1 MEDVKVSIIVP
12 VYNAEKYFE
21 RCINSLKNQTLR
33 EIEIILVDDASPDS
47 CPALCDA
54 AAKGDAR
61 IRVIHK
67 ENAGAGLARNSGL
80 AIATGKYIGF
90 VDSDDYVSAD
100 MFQKLYD
107 TAEKYSS
114 DLVMSGIVFEG
125 GKIFKSEGAREEK
138 TFFEA
143 DTHFETEEER
153 RYLRLGIVGALPGEP
168 DDSRYG
174 MSVWKNLFRRDII
187 SENSLS
193 FCSERETMSEDAL
206 FMIDYIECIDKATGI
221 RDALYHYCRNADS
234 ISKGYS
240 SERLMKS
247 LVFIGETEKRYARD
261 IPEAVYRT
269 YLDRFAASFCRVLAS
284 QEIMYSE
291 ENGIK
296 YAALRKNLKEICEN
310 DVMRK
315 ALRRYPI
322 WSLPITQASFAF
334 AMRHRMYFVQKILV
348 NLRNR

>member
-1 MEDVKVSIIVP
+1 MEEVKVSIIVP
-12 VYNAEKYFE
+12 VYNAEEYFE
-21 RCINSLKNQTLR
+21 RCIKSLKNQTLR
-33 EIEIILVDDASPDS
+33 DIEIILVDDASPDS

-54 AAKGDAR
+54 EAKEDAR

-67 ENAGAGLARNSGL
+67 ENAGAGLARNAGL
-80 AIATGKYIGF
+80 EIATGKYIGF

-100 MFQKLYD
+100 MFEKLYA

-114 DLVMSGIVFEG
+114 DLVMSGIIFEG
-125 GKIFKSEGAREEK
+125 GKIFKNEGAREE
-138 TFFEA
+138 TFFFEE
-143 DTHFETEEER
+143 DTHFESEEELQ
-153 RYLRLGIVGALPGEP
+153 YLRLGIVGALPGEP

-206 FMIDYIECIDKATGI
+206 FMIDYIKCIKKATGV
-221 RDALYHYCRNADS
+221 RDALYHYCRNGDS

-247 LVFIGETEKRYARD
+247 MTFMRETEKRYSED
-261 IPEAVYRT
+261 IPESVYNV
-269 YLDRFAASFCRVLAS
+269 YLDRFASSFCRVLVS

-291 ENGIK
+291 AKGKK
-296 YAALRKNLKEICEN
+296 YSDLRRNLKEICEN
-310 DVMRK
+310 DIMKK

-322 WSLPITQASFAF
+322 WSLPIAQAIFAF
-334 AMRHRMYFVQKILV
+334 AMRHRMYFIQKLLV
-348 NLRNR
+348 DLRNR